1 MLVRRMVV
9 LAVALT
15 ALLSAAIPG
24 QAAATRIAGPT
35 KGTWTF
41 TDFSPD
47 PTSTPEPAE
56 MHCHGQLP
64 AAPGDVNEQTVKI
77 KKPGTLTL
85 TAHNQLDWAMEIRD
99 SKDNVITGTDGGEPN
114 APESTTLYVGPGTY
128 KVVYCNLEGEPE
140 ITVDWS
146 FAR

>member
-1 MLVRRMVV
+1 MSVRRLVV
-9 LAVALT
+9 LALASIAV
-15 ALLSAAIPG
+15 LSAVPAE
-24 QAAATRIAGPT
+24 AAATRIAGPS

-64 AAPGDVNEQTVKI
+64 SAPGDVNEQKVKI
-77 KKPGTLTL
+77 AKTGYLTL
-85 TAHNQLDWAMEIRD
+85 TGHNQLDWAMEVRNAAGD
-99 SKDNVITGTDGGEPN
+99 VLMGTDGSDVNTPEGGEVYL
-114 APESTTLYVGPGTY
+114 TKGTY
-128 KVVYCNLEGEPE
+128 SVVYCNLEGEPE

-146 FAR
+146 FKR

>member
-1 MLVRRMVV
+1 MVARRLVV
-9 LAVALT
+9 LAIALT
-15 ALLSAAIPG
+15 ALMSVAVPGEAAV
-24 QAAATRIAGPT
+24 TRIAGPT

-41 TDFSPD
+41 TDASPD

-56 MHCHGQLP
+56 QHCHGQLP
-64 AAPGDVNEQTVKI
+64 SAPSDVNEQTVKI
-77 KKPGTLTL
+77 KKSGTLTL

-99 SKDNVITGTDGGEPN
+99 SKDNVITGTDGGGPN
-114 APESTTLYVGPGTY
+114 DPENMTLYVGPGTY

-146 FAR
+146 FAK